1 MHKSETCLHCQACI
15 TQPPRGRKRLFCSD
29 KCKTKYARE
38 KPKREAEEAECAQR
52 LYNSRQYMAY
62 WDKQQLLKNLAP
74 ETKEYVMDVKGL
86 YGRDIA
92 FLVAD
97 GVRIELEAEK

>member
-1 MHKSETCLHCQACI
+1 
-15 TQPPRGRKRLFCSD
+15 
-29 KCKTKYARE
+29 
-38 KPKREAEEAECAQR
+38 
-52 LYNSRQYMAY
+52 MAY

-74 ETKEYVMDVKGL
+74 ETKEYVMDVKGS